1 MGNHEDRIWT
11 KSDKYALVLH
21 PNSMRLLTSMA
32 VKKVTLS
39 SKAIARMSSV
49 KASYLTTKLPPS
61 NHRSG
66 TGMLKKMNIG
76 S

>member
-1 MGNHEDRIWT
+1 
-11 KSDKYALVLH
+11 
-21 PNSMRLLTSMA
+21 MRLLTSMA

-39 SKAIARMSSV
+39 SKVIARMSSV

-61 NHRSG
+61 NHQSG
-66 TGMLKKMNIG
+66 TRMLKKMNIG